1 MKKTC
6 VSIFVALVLCL
17 VACRTEEEKQT
28 PKSSN
33 TDSEM
38 TADTGEESEEEEVT
52 AETIPDLSKNRGSG
66 SPEEGGFAL
75 SKLGKVFLL
84 RMCKSLNDFD
94 SQTIK
99 DEAFWR
105 DFLFRFYTGPSGD
118 AMISRISRNDL
129 GYEERVA
136 KVSLQE
142 AEAYAK
148 LIFGTGLP
156 DIKPSFEDM
165 EEGQTAFYYQDGYY
179 YIGVSDSPDYRY
191 TFTDYEESDNSIL
204 VRYAITFEGES
215 DVGTVTFTI
224 VPYDNEN
231 GFIIT
236 SKTTEY
242 THETEAF
249 QQVIASIQSHTWPG

>member
-1 MKKTC
+1 MKQTC
-6 VSIFVALVLCL
+6 LSIFVALALCL
-17 VACRTEEEKQT
+17 AACRTEEDKN
-28 PKSSN
+28 PAKSSN
-33 TDSEM
+33 TVPQITD
-38 TADTGEESEEEEVT
+38 AAEEKTKEAA
-52 AETIPDLSKNRGSG
+52 AETDTAIAKAGGSG

-224 VPYDNEN
+224 VPFDNEN